1 MTQAAY
7 VISARDE
14 QAVEWTDVVR
24 SDDRDYVEQ
33 RLEELEAEGFE
44 VIVALDGYQALAVAR
59 AETPDV
65 MVLDVNMPA
74 GSGFSVQDRIRAI
87 DELSDTPVIF
97 ITGETPDRI
106 RRDAIEHGVSSILHK
121 PFDGRELTERV
132 RAAAG
137 IWISRR
143 PCPTG

>member
-1 MTQAAY
+1 MRPKRVLIADDDPALL
-7 VISARDE
+7 SAMR
-14 QAVEWTDVVR
+14 TR
-24 SDDRDYVEQ
+24 
-33 RLEELEAEGFE
+33 LEAEGFE